1 MSASA
6 RRTFDTDNIMLRTVY
21 ARGSNNTNIQS
32 TLALTADGRGGTRWV
47 HPSSLGTYSL
57 NYISTD
63 VSLIQWDLS
72 LNNVFYLTGGQ
83 GVGIQSSATNS
94 HQSIV
99 YAKAYQALRD
109 INTGSNMTPL
119 DAWTPNTKY
128 STIYS
133 TINLSTT
140 SWMIYPTI
148 CSPTQTLYWNT
159 NPIKFLV
166 SRGVSTINTDYI
178 VRSRPFST
186 FFSTCILNNNPLITF
201 VSSMYYIPSYTSSI
215 YDEVNIDNVNSTIR
229 FLGVRDLQL
238 TTVLEPQRAVF
249 FSISTFTSE
258 GYLSLS
264 GETEALRAFSTTMPY
279 NYRSSIQLNASNAFL
294 RQGSLLNYLSTPYTG
309 TFTRTYLATNSGP
322 PIAPV
327 LENVTSSIGFP
338 YTPQGL
344 RGTNIISQSNGV
356 EVVPGS
362 GKFYTI
368 NLTENAN
375 VYLGD
380 AYISTL
386 TFNMSPYSTI
396 INRNNSTSITV
407 EYTPSF
413 LLSPNSTL
421 GATAIANNAFSFST
435 FLNCGDETVPGTW
448 VEDLFYGANQFP
460 VQNPL
465 YARLKIDIPK
475 NYISTHYTCT
485 FTINHYFPKMIGGY
499 SNQNPNVWPRLLP
512 IRQNRMCHI
521 SPLLGI
527 EGKAFSFYEG
537 KALS

>member
-99 YAKAYQALRD
+99 YAKAYQALHD

-119 DAWTPNTKY
+119 DAWTPTTKY
-128 STIYS
+128 STVYS

-186 FFSTCILNNNPLITF
+186 FFSTCILNNNPLNTF
-201 VSSMYYIPSYTSSI
+201 VSSMYYTPSYTSSI

-264 GETEALRAFSTTMPY
+264 GETAALRTLSTTMPY
-279 NYRSSIQLNASNAFL
+279 HYRSSLLLNASNAFL
-294 RQGSLLNYLSTPYTG
+294 KQGPLFNYLSTPYTG
-309 TFTRTYLATNSGP
+309 TFTRSYVIKNGGP
-322 PIAPV
+322 PIPTA
-327 LENVTSSIGFP
+327 LENITSTIGFP
-338 YTPQGL
+338 YTSQGL
-344 RGTNIISQSNGV
+344 RGTNIIATSNNV
-356 EVVPGS
+356 EIPGGS
-362 GKFYTI
+362 GKLYDI

-375 VYLGD
+375 VYTGD
-380 AYISTL
+380 AYISSL
-386 TFNMSPYSTI
+386 TFNMASYSTI
-396 INRNNSTSITV
+396 IDRNNKTSITID
-407 EYTPSF
+407 YTPNF

-435 FLNCGDETVPGTW
+435 FLNCADETVPGTV
-448 VEDLFYGANQFP
+448 VEDLFYAPNQYP

-465 YARLKIDIPK
+465 YGRLKIEIPK
-475 NYISTHYTCT
+475 NYITSHYTCT
-485 FTINHYFPKMIGGY
+485 FTVNHYFPKMIAGY
-499 SNQNPNVWPRLLP
+499 SNQNPNTWPAIAYLYTRAGLSSAQ
-512 IRQNRMCHI
+512 ITSYTSKQNVAYI
-521 SPLLGI
+521 TIIGT
-527 EGKAFSFYEG
+527 
-537 KALS
+537 

>member
-63 VSLIQWDLS
+63 VSLIHWDLS

-83 GVGIQSSATNS
+83 GVGIQSSPTNS

-99 YAKAYQALRD
+99 YAKAYQALHD

-128 STIYS
+128 STVYS
-133 TINLSTT
+133 TINISTT
-140 SWMIYPTI
+140 SWMIYPSV

-186 FFSTCILNNNPLITF
+186 FFSSCILNNNPLTTF

-238 TTVLEPQRAVF
+238 TTLLEPQRAVF

-264 GETEALRAFSTTMPY
+264 GDASALRTLSTTMPY
-279 NYRSSIQLNASNAFL
+279 HYRSSIQLNASNAFL
-294 RQGSLLNYLSTPYTG
+294 KQGSLLNYLSTPYAG
-309 TFTRTYLATNSGP
+309 IFTRTYTPLNGGP
-322 PIAPV
+322 PIPTV
-327 LENVTSSIGFP
+327 LENITSTIGFP

-344 RGTNIISQSNGV
+344 RGTNIIATSNNV

-362 GKFYTI
+362 GKLYTI

-375 VYLGD
+375 IYVGD
-380 AYISTL
+380 AYISSL

-407 EYTPSF
+407 DYTPSF

-421 GATAIANNAFSFST
+421 GATGIANNAFSFST
-435 FLNCGDETVPGTW
+435 FINCGDETVPGTV
-448 VEDLFYGANQFP
+448 VEDLFYGANQYP

-465 YARLKIDIPK
+465 YGRLKIDIPK

-485 FTINHYFPKMIGGY
+485 FTVNHYFPKMIAGY
-499 SNQNPNVWPRLLP
+499 SNQNPNVWPAIAYLYTRAGLSSP
-512 IRQNRMCHI
+512 QIESYTSKQNVAYI
-521 SPLLGI
+521 TVIGN
-527 EGKAFSFYEG
+527 
-537 KALS
+537 

>member
-1 MSASA
+1 
-6 RRTFDTDNIMLRTVY
+6 MLRTIY

-83 GVGIQSSATNS
+83 GVGIQSSPTNS
-94 HQSIV
+94 YQSIV
-99 YAKAYQALRD
+99 YAKAYQALHD
-109 INTGSNMTPL
+109 INTGSNMTAM
-119 DAWTPNTKY
+119 DAWTQNTKY
-128 STIYS
+128 STVYS

-140 SWMIYPTI
+140 SWMIYPTV

-186 FFSTCILNNNPLITF
+186 FFSTCILNNNPLSTF

-249 FSISTFTSE
+249 FSLSTFTSE

-264 GETEALRAFSTTMPY
+264 GETAALRAFSTTMPY

-294 RQGSLLNYLSTPYTG
+294 KQGSFLNYLSTPYTG
-309 TFTRTYLATNSGP
+309 TFTRTYTPLNGGP
-322 PIAPV
+322 PIPTV
-327 LENVTSSIGFP
+327 LENITSTIGFP
-338 YTPQGL
+338 YTPRGF
-344 RGTNIISQSNGV
+344 RGTNSIATSNNV

-362 GKFYTI
+362 GKLYNI

-375 VYLGD
+375 IYTGD
-380 AYISTL
+380 AYISSL

-413 LLSPNSTL
+413 LLSPNSTV

-435 FLNCGDETVPGTW
+435 FINCGDETVPGTV
-448 VEDLFYGANQFP
+448 VEDLFYAANQYP
-460 VQNPL
+460 VENPL
-465 YARLKIDIPK
+465 YGRLKIDIPK

-485 FTINHYFPKMIGGY
+485 FTINHYFPNLIAGY
-499 SNQNPNVWPRLLP
+499 SNQNPNVWPVTNYLYTRAGLSSP
-512 IRQNRMCHI
+512 QIASYTSKQNVAYI
-521 SPLLGI
+521 TVIGN
-527 EGKAFSFYEG
+527 
-537 KALS
+537 

>member
-6 RRTFDTDNIMLRTVY
+6 RRTFDTDNIMLRTIY

-83 GVGIQSSATNS
+83 GVGIQSSPTNS
-94 HQSIV
+94 YQSIV
-99 YAKAYQALRD
+99 YAKAYQALHD
-109 INTGSNMTPL
+109 INTGSNMTAM
-119 DAWTPNTKY
+119 DAWTQNTKY
-128 STIYS
+128 STVYS

-140 SWMIYPTI
+140 SWMIYPTV

-186 FFSTCILNNNPLITF
+186 FFSTCILNNNPLSTF

-249 FSISTFTSE
+249 FSLSTFTSE

-264 GETEALRAFSTTMPY
+264 GETAALRAFSTTMPY

-294 RQGSLLNYLSTPYTG
+294 KQGSFLNYLSTPYTG
-309 TFTRTYLATNSGP
+309 TFTRTYTPLNGGP
-322 PIAPV
+322 PIPTV
-327 LENVTSSIGFP
+327 LENITSTIGFP
-338 YTPQGL
+338 YTPRGF
-344 RGTNIISQSNGV
+344 RGTNSIATSNNV

-362 GKFYTI
+362 GKLYNI

-375 VYLGD
+375 IYTGD
-380 AYISTL
+380 AYISSL

-413 LLSPNSTL
+413 LLSPNSTV

-435 FLNCGDETVPGTW
+435 FINCGDETVPGTV
-448 VEDLFYGANQFP
+448 VEDLFYAANQYP
-460 VQNPL
+460 VENPL
-465 YARLKIDIPK
+465 YGRLKIDIPK

-485 FTINHYFPKMIGGY
+485 FTINHYFPNLIAGY
-499 SNQNPNVWPRLLP
+499 SNQNPNVWPVTNYLYTRAGLSSP
-512 IRQNRMCHI
+512 QIASYTSKQNVAYI
-521 SPLLGI
+521 TVIGN
-527 EGKAFSFYEG
+527 
-537 KALS
+537 